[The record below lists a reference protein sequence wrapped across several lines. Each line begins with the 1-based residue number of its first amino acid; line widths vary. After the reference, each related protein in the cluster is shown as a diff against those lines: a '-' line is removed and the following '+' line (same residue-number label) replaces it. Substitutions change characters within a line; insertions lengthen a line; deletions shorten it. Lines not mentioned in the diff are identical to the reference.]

1 MESHRAGRNEPHA
14 PALEP
19 GRTLGPYLV
28 LSTLSSSVRSTVY
41 MGQDLA
47 LDRPVA
53 LKVAARGTPSVIT
66 EGRVLARFNH
76 PHIVT
81 LYGLWSQPPALILEY
96 LVGETLKNRRD
107 RGGGLP
113 AAAVRNWMV
122 DILTALETL
131 HSQGSAHGALRADNV
146 FLTTDQCIKLL
157 DFRQSQA
164 GDAPPAPADDIRAAG
179 RLIHELLGAQDEDP
193 LTAIARSATLG
204 RFPTARALRRALT
217 IGPVATTPPPPPDD
231 DAGTTRVGAQSRVL
245 APVLVPVPVPTPR
258 TDPAPLWVAAMAWVR
273 RAHRQGHWPRLGRRR
288 LGLLVLAL
296 GFLIMLVFAG
306 RAEWRARQPAIV
318 HSVPV
323 AQRGAA
329 RALVAVPM
337 ASKPRRPPH
346 PVLPPPTHLGTY
358 AALAHAWGN

>member
-19 GRTLGPYLV
+19 GRTLGPCLV

-66 EGRVLARFNH
+66 EGRVLARVNH

-96 LVGETLKNRRD
+96 LVGETLKTRRD
-107 RGGGLP
+107 RSGGLP

-122 DILTALETL
+122 DILTALEAL
-131 HSQGSAHGALRADNV
+131 HSQGLAHGALRADNV

-157 DFRQSQA
+157 DFRQSHA

-179 RLIHELLGAQDEDP
+179 RLIHELLGGQDDDP
-193 LTAIARSATLG
+193 VAAIARSATLG
-204 RFPTARALRRALT
+204 RFPTVRALRRAL
-217 IGPVATTPPPPPDD
+217 IGPMATAPPTPPDNDLGTTP
-231 DAGTTRVGAQSRVL
+231 AGAQR
-245 APVLVPVPVPTPR
+245 PVLVPVLAPAPASR
-258 TDPAPLWVAAMAWVR
+258 TDLAPSWMVAMAWLR
-273 RAHRQGHWPRLGRRR
+273 RAHHGVHWPWRGRRR
-288 LGLLVLAL
+288 RGLLVLAL

-318 HSVPV
+318 SSVPV

-337 ASKPRRPPH
+337 ASQAHRPPRH
-346 PVLPPPTHLGTY
+346 ALPPPIHLGTY